1 MTKKEAFI
9 NYVEALMEET
19 KLPINDDA
27 FDYWNAL
34 KNKQEKEKPLITENG
49 RKILQYLVEN
59 FEEKDS
65 YYAKEIAAG
74 LGINPKA
81 VAGSMRKLVE
91 NGFVE
96 KLGQDPA
103 SYALTEKGKE
113 ANQNHAE

>member
-9 NYVEALMEET
+9 KYVELLISESQVAISNDAL
-19 KLPINDDA
+19 
-27 FDYWNAL
+27 DYWEAL
-34 KNKQEKEKPLITENG
+34 KNKQEKVKPLITENG
-49 RKILQYLVEN
+49 RRILDYLKEN

-81 VAGSMRKLVE
+81 VAGAMRKLVE

-103 SYALTEKGKE
+103 SYALTEKGKNE
-113 ANQNHAE
+113 EN

>member
-9 NYVEALMEET
+9 QYVEQLMSET
-19 KLPINDDA
+19 QVVISDDVME
-27 FDYWNAL
+27 YWEAL
-34 KNKQEKEKPLITENG
+34 KNKQEKVKPLITENG
-49 RKILQYLVEN
+49 RRILDYLKEN
-59 FEEKDS
+59 FEEKDF

-81 VAGSMRKLVE
+81 VAGAMRKLVE

-103 SYALTEKGKE
+103 SYALTEKGKNE
-113 ANQNHAE
+113 EN